1 MRPAAWALLLLACA
15 AASAAAQQAPVVTVT
30 RILKEARPHLA
41 AQRVGVG
48 NCYGVASAASTE
60 LIATIK
66 VTLPGPY
73 ERTAEHLA
81 KEKAGELGAN
91 CLLPEGAAGEDSA
104 RYPVQRAYK
113 ALRVLVPFGAYQV
126 PASPGDFPAP
136 PAAPTGS
143 FQAPGPKEFRP
154 PPEHQAHLGWTTGK
168 AALEHT
174 VIIDPATAGPEVWAE
189 IVKDA
194 QEYFPPEDYARLQRA
209 AAKGVPVRLD
219 FVNFTISEAD
229 AAALK
234 KRKRL

>member
-1 MRPAAWALLLLACA
+1 MRPPACALLLLACA
-15 AASAAAQQAPVVTVT
+15 ALPAAAQYAPAVVVVPA
-30 RILKEARPHLA
+30 IKEARPHLA

-48 NCYGVASAASTE
+48 NCYAVASAASTE
-60 LIATIK
+60 LIAAIK

-91 CLLPEGAAGEDSA
+91 CLLPEGAAGEDGG
-104 RYPVQRAYK
+104 RYPVQRSYK

-136 PAAPTGS
+136 PAAPSGA
-143 FQAPGPKEFRP
+143 FQAAGFKEFRP
-154 PPEHQAHLGWTTGK
+154 PPEHPSHLDWTAGR
-168 AALEHT
+168 AAREHA
-174 VIIDPATAGPEVWAE
+174 VIIDPAATEPEVWAE

-194 QEYFPPEDYARLQRA
+194 QEYFPPQDQARLLRA

-234 KRKRL
+234 KRRQL

>member
-1 MRPAAWALLLLACA
+1 MRAPAGALLLLACA
-15 AASAAAQQAPVVTVT
+15 AAPAAAQNSPVVAVT
-30 RILKEARPHLA
+30 PLLKEARPHLA

-60 LIATIK
+60 LIAAIK

-91 CLLPEGAAGEDSA
+91 CLLPEGGAGEEG
-104 RYPVQRAYK
+104 RYPVQRSYK
-113 ALRVLVPFGAYQV
+113 ALRVLVPSGAYQV

-136 PAAPTGS
+136 PAAPAGS
-143 FQAPGPKEFRP
+143 FKAPAPKEFKP
-154 PPEHQAHLGWTTGK
+154 PPEHSAHLGWTAGR
-168 AALEHT
+168 AAREHT
-174 VIIDPATAGPEVWAE
+174 VIIDPSAVEPEIWAD

-209 AAKGVPVRLD
+209 AGKGIPVRFD
-219 FVNFTISEAD
+219 FVSFTITEAD
-229 AAALK
+229 AAVLK
-234 KRKRL
+234 ERKRL

>member
-1 MRPAAWALLLLACA
+1 MRAPAGALLLLACA
-15 AASAAAQQAPVVTVT
+15 AAPAAAQNSPVVAVT
-30 RILKEARPHLA
+30 PLLKEARPHLA

-91 CLLPEGAAGEDSA
+91 CLLPEGAAGEEGT
-104 RYPVQRAYK
+104 RYPVQRSYK

-136 PAAPTGS
+136 PAAPSGA
-143 FQAPGPKEFRP
+143 FQPPGFKELKP
-154 PPEHQAHLGWTTGK
+154 PPAHPAHLGWVGGK
-168 AALEHT
+168 AVREHAV
-174 VIIDPATAGPEVWAE
+174 VIAPAATEPQVWAD

-194 QEYFPPEDYARLQRA
+194 EEYFPPADYALLLRA
-209 AAKGVPVRLD
+209 AGKDVPVRLD
-219 FVNFTISEAD
+219 LVNFTISEANT
-229 AAALK
+229 AVLK
-234 KRKRL
+234 KSRRP